1 MIYMKRLLTNV
12 LLFHKDSEIVKIL
25 LNNIN
30 YFKRI
35 STVIVEECNQYHNE
49 LTLKRNKTN
58 YISLD
63 ETLKIVKD
71 FLRTID
77 SAYPEILDK
86 LLSNGI
92 VNLYDIDDEESTKKY
107 GKDAYY
113 SRNNG
118 NHTINVPIG
127 HNIEDVFT
135 IVHEFIHYTN
145 CLNGLSV
152 DGLLLTEAISIS
164 HEMLLYEYLK
174 QNKMYEEDICSPI
187 VLRLL
192 SIESKSKA
200 ILNVIN
206 EYERERSKSFKLT
219 TLSENEKEARK
230 NFHDLSAKT
239 IYLIGE
245 TLAIHIYHNYRNGIT
260 TISELND
267 LNTHVNN
274 NEHLESLNFVLK
286 SFPDS
291 EEIRE
296 SIIYMRKELLKNREK
311 TIKLQK

>member
-1 MIYMKRLLTNV
+1 MKRLLTNV
-12 LLFHKDSEIVKIL
+12 LLFHKDSEIVKTL
-25 LNNIN
+25 LNNID
-30 YFKRI
+30 YFKRTSI
-35 STVIVEECNQYHNE
+35 VIVEECKQYHNE
-49 LTLKRNKTN
+49 ITLKRNKTN
-58 YISLD
+58 YVSLE

-71 FLRTID
+71 FLRTIN
-77 SAYPEILDK
+77 STYPEILDELISK
-86 LLSNGI
+86 GI

-118 NHTINVPIG
+118 KHTINVPLL
-127 HNIEDVFT
+127 HDIEDTVN

-164 HEMLLYEYLK
+164 YEMLLYEYLK
-174 QNKMYEEDICSPI
+174 QNEIYEEDMCSP
-187 VLRLL
+187 VALRLL

-219 TLSENEKEARK
+219 TLSENEKEAHK
-230 NFHDLSAKT
+230 NFHDLSAKI

-245 TLAIHIYHNYRNGIT
+245 TLAIHIYHNYKNGIT
-260 TISELND
+260 TINELND

-286 SFPDS
+286 SIPDS

-296 SIIYMRKELLKNREK
+296 SIIYIREELLKNREK
-311 TIKLQK
+311 IIKLQK